1 MLNLHKPILPF
12 EPKVPILEQMDVFRF
27 LESSDGIAIGEF
39 SVRDSIETIRNIL
52 QKTSYTFRHIN
63 HVVFSVNEGSEIE
76 GSFRYY
82 PEKILDN
89 FFIHYVLGLLQ
100 SENYKNT
107 IVYKRTPYII
117 KLVSPNNLYKTNVY
131 ITSLGFFIKNKLIS
145 NSMYHHIMRQNSIYD
160 FNIEK
165 LNNGT

>member
-12 EPKVPILEQMDVFRF
+12 EPKVPILEQMNI
-27 LESSDGIAIGEF
+27 LKILQSSDGIKIGEF
-39 SVRDSIETIRNIL
+39 SVTDSIETIRNIL

-63 HVVFSVNEGSEIE
+63 HIVFSVNEDDEIE

-89 FFIHYVLGLLQ
+89 FFIKYVLEMIQ

-107 IVYKRTPYII
+107 IVYKRTPYVI
-117 KLVSPNNLYKTNVY
+117 KLVSPNTLYKTNVY
-131 ITSLGFFIKNKLIS
+131 IASLGFLLNNKLIS
-145 NSMYHHIMRQNSIYD
+145 RSTYLHIIKQNSIYD
-160 FNIEK
+160 FNIE
-165 LNNGT
+165 N